1 MAYNFLKIADD
12 MTTLKT
18 IRIFPFTGIIIV
30 HVCLTYAL
38 MLLSNL
44 FFRRQLR
51 KHGAPLDYGA
61 LPPGTAPG
69 AGPHPEHNGAVFG
82 VSGGVG
88 EGSMRGAFRQ
98 QQQQILT
105 AKSPAGR
112 LAVNELFGNHG
123 IVGPPLPPANQ
134 TPAQKRQQLQKL
146 SPQSTTSSSSHTSHS
161 NPNPHPHQLT
171 QPHPHQH
178 PPHHQQRHLSAML
191 DENNTVRCYLEPL
204 AK

>member
-1 MAYNFLKIADD
+1 MKCEDRGVFIKRCKHNGLKLFEGADD

-18 IRIFPFTGIIIV
+18 IRIFSFAGIIIV

-38 MLLSNL
+38 MPLSNL

-123 IVGPPLPPANQ
+123 IAGPPLPRRGWAGVRGDP
-134 TPAQKRQQLQKL
+134 QQ
-146 SPQSTTSSSSHTSHS
+146 PQ
-161 NPNPHPHQLT
+161 LGCAAL
-171 QPHPHQH
+171 
-178 PPHHQQRHLSAML
+178 RGG
-191 DENNTVRCYLEPL
+191 
-204 AK
+204 